1 MLFEII
7 CNMDFKET
15 LLAIIEDN
23 RLEMLIPSRDYSEE
37 ELVYMR
43 GYNQA
48 LEDMLEDYDDD
59 LYTINHESHV
69 FSLN

>member
-1 MLFEII
+1 MT
-7 CNMDFKET
+7 FKET
-15 LLAIIEDN
+15 LLATIEDN
-23 RLEMLIPSRDYSEE
+23 RLEMLIPSREYTEN

-48 LEDMLEDYDDD
+48 LEDMLEDYTDD
-59 LYTINHESHV
+59 LDTIKREKYT

>member
-1 MLFEII
+1 M
-7 CNMDFKET
+7 NKFKE
-15 LLAIIEDN
+15 LLLETIEEN

-48 LEDMLEDYDDD
+48 LEDMLEDYDDE
-59 LYTINHESHV
+59 LYTIKHEINT

>member
-1 MLFEII
+1 MT
-7 CNMDFKET
+7 FKET
-15 LLAIIEDN
+15 LLATIEDN
-23 RLEMLIPSRDYSEE
+23 RLEMLMPSREYTEE
-37 ELVYMR
+37 ERVYMR

-59 LYTINHESHV
+59 LYTITHNKHT

>member
-1 MLFEII
+1 MT
-7 CNMDFKET
+7 FKET
-15 LLAIIEDN
+15 LLATIEDN
-23 RLEMLIPSRDYSEE
+23 RLEMLMPSREYTEE

-48 LEDMLEDYDDD
+48 LEDMLDDYDGD
-59 LYTINHESHV
+59 LYTINHDKYI

>member
-1 MLFEII
+1 MT
-7 CNMDFKET
+7 FKET
-15 LLAIIEDN
+15 LLATIEDN
-23 RLEMLIPSRDYSEE
+23 RLEMLMPSREYTEE
-37 ELVYMR
+37 ERVYMR

-59 LYTINHESHV
+59 LYTITHNKNT

>member
-1 MLFEII
+1 M
-7 CNMDFKET
+7 MTFKET
-15 LLAIIEDN
+15 LLATIEDN
-23 RLEMLIPSRDYSEE
+23 RLEMLMPSREYTEE
-37 ELVYMR
+37 ERVYMR

-59 LYTINHESHV
+59 LYTINHNKHT

>member
-1 MLFEII
+1 MT
-7 CNMDFKET
+7 FKET
-15 LLAIIEDN
+15 LLATIEDN
-23 RLEMLIPSRDYSEE
+23 RLELLIPSREYTEE
-37 ELVYMR
+37 ERAYMR

-59 LYTINHESHV
+59 LYTINHNKHT

>member
-1 MLFEII
+1 M
-7 CNMDFKET
+7 MTFKET
-15 LLAIIEDN
+15 LLATIEDN
-23 RLEMLIPSRDYSEE
+23 RLELLMPSREYTEE
-37 ELVYMR
+37 ERVYMR

-59 LYTINHESHV
+59 LYTINHNKHT

>member
-1 MLFEII
+1 
-7 CNMDFKET
+7 MDKFKEI
-15 LLAIIEDN
+15 LLATIEDN
-23 RLEMLIPSRDYSEE
+23 QLEMLMPSRDYSEE

-59 LYTINHESHV
+59 LYTINHESHA
-69 FSLN
+69 FLLN

>member
-1 MLFEII
+1 MK
-7 CNMDFKET
+7 FKEI
-15 LLAIIEDN
+15 LLATIEDN
-23 RLEMLIPSRDYSEE
+23 RLELLMPSREYTEE
-37 ELVYMR
+37 ERVYMR

-59 LYTINHESHV
+59 LYTITHNKNT

>member
-1 MLFEII
+1 MT
-7 CNMDFKET
+7 FKET
-15 LLAIIEDN
+15 LLATIEDN
-23 RLEMLIPSRDYSEE
+23 RLEILMPSREYTEE
-37 ELVYMR
+37 ERVYMR

-59 LYTINHESHV
+59 LYTINHNKHT

>member
-1 MLFEII
+1 
-7 CNMDFKET
+7 MDKFKEI
-15 LLAIIEDN
+15 LLATIEDN
-23 RLEMLIPSRDYSEE
+23 QLEMLMPSRDYSEE

-59 LYTINHESHV
+59 LYTINHESHA

>member
-1 MLFEII
+1 M
-7 CNMDFKET
+7 MTFKET
-15 LLAIIEDN
+15 LLATIEDN
-23 RLEMLIPSRDYSEE
+23 RLEMLIPSREYTEE
-37 ELVYMR
+37 ERVYMR

-59 LYTINHESHV
+59 LYTITHNKHT

>member
-1 MLFEII
+1 MT
-7 CNMDFKET
+7 FKET
-15 LLAIIEDN
+15 LLATIEDN
-23 RLEMLIPSRDYSEE
+23 RLELLIPSREYTEE
-37 ELVYMR
+37 ERVYMR

-59 LYTINHESHV
+59 LYTINHNKHT

>member
-1 MLFEII
+1 MT
-7 CNMDFKET
+7 FKET
-15 LLAIIEDN
+15 LLATIEDN
-23 RLEMLIPSRDYSEE
+23 RLEMLIPSREYTEE
-37 ELVYMR
+37 ERVYMR

-59 LYTINHESHV
+59 LYTITHNKHT